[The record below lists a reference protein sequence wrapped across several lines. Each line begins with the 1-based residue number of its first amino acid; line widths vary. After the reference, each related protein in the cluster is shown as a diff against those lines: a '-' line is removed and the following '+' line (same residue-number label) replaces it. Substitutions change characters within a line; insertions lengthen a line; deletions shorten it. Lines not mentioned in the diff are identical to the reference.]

1 MRSVCCR
8 YMEGARAIGFIV
20 GLATSEVQVFLQP
33 DVAADVGERMSKSF
47 GVALIGIFEKFV
59 VERAHGLWDGFGLD
73 PEHHT
78 DFA

>member
-1 MRSVCCR
+1 M
-8 YMEGARAIGFIV
+8 GFIV
-20 GLATSEVQVFLQP
+20 GLAIPEVIALLQA

-73 PEHHT
+73 PEHHA

>member
-8 YMEGARAIGFIV
+8 YMEGGRAIGFIV
-20 GLATSEVQVFLQP
+20 GVAIPEVIALLQ
-33 DVAADVGERMSKSF
+33 ADVGERMSKSF

-73 PEHHT
+73 PEHHA